1 MQSGK
6 RGPRPSAAFRQG
18 RWFPNP
24 GHDRRQRQIT
34 MRNPLKLSA
43 QDQPYAGSL
52 EEILVD
58 DLYRRAPVPAVMLLP
73 VLGAFYWVLADVI
86 PQRPVIGWIFI
97 ALVLLVIPRL
107 LIVLRADRIKA
118 RFPEAHQRL
127 LFFAVPT
134 VVVGLGMSAIN
145 IIAAPLITAEQLVM
159 LAIIAAGIN
168 SIAIISMSS
177 SLGTY
182 LLYMAPNIG
191 SIAVAE
197 LIGPPLA
204 FRGVFL
210 FLVGTNLLSLVVMA
224 TSVHLKARRN
234 ILLQLR
240 NNEMNAL
247 LQEVNCQLKGE
258 VEERMAAAAELKARN
273 EDLEA
278 LNLRMAKTHARML
291 QSEKMASI
299 GQLAA
304 GIAHEINNPIAFV
317 RSNLHSLASYVN
329 DLVAVMKAYEN
340 AEATRDGEV
349 ERRKLAELKRS
360 TDVDNVIGD
369 IPPLIAESSDGLSR
383 VEKIVRDL
391 KKFSHG
397 GKASWQSVDLH
408 ECIET
413 TLNLAAHEIER
424 NAEVVREYGTL
435 PPVACL
441 PGQIN
446 QVFLNLLVHAAQSL
460 VHRGTITI
468 RTGRDGDSVWVQ
480 VQDTGPGV
488 SPEDL
493 SRIFDPFFTTDFTA
507 KQVGTNPG
515 LGLSVSYNIVQQH
528 GGSIDVAS
536 EVGKGSTFTVRL
548 PIEHRPSVEDAA

>member
-1 MQSGK
+1 
-6 RGPRPSAAFRQG
+6 
-18 RWFPNP
+18 
-24 GHDRRQRQIT
+24 
-34 MRNPLKLSA
+34 MRNPFKLSA
-43 QDQPYAGSL
+43 LDQPYADRL
-52 EEILVD
+52 EDILVD
-58 DLYRRAPVPAVMLLP
+58 DLYRRAPVPVVMLLP
-73 VLGAFYWVLADVI
+73 VLGVFYWMLAGII
-86 PQRPVIGWIFI
+86 PERPVIGWIF
-97 ALVLLVIPRL
+97 VVVFLLVIPRL
-107 LIVLRADRIKA
+107 VIVLCADRIKA
-118 RFPEAHQRL
+118 RYPNPYRRL
-127 LFFAVPT
+127 LFFATPT
-134 VVVGLGMSAIN
+134 VLVGLGMSAIN
-145 IIAAPLITAEQLVM
+145 ILAAPLITAEQLIM

-182 LLYMAPNIG
+182 LLYMVPNIG

-197 LIGPPLA
+197 LIGPPLMY
-204 FRGVFL
+204 RGVFL
-210 FLVGTNLLSLVVMA
+210 FLVVTNLVSLVIMA
-224 TSVHLKARRN
+224 TTVHLKARRN

-240 NNEMNAL
+240 LNEINSL
-247 LQEVNCQLKGE
+247 LQEVNHQLKGE
-258 VEERMAAAAELKARN
+258 IAERMAAVAELKVRN

-278 LNLRMAKTHARML
+278 LNQRMARTHARML

-317 RSNLHSLASYVN
+317 RSNLHSLASYVS
-329 DLVAVMKAYEN
+329 DLVAVMKAYED
-340 AEATRDGEV
+340 AEAARDGEA

-383 VEKIVRDL
+383 VEKIVKDL
-391 KKFSHG
+391 RKFSHVD
-397 GKASWQSVDLH
+397 KISWQNVDLH

-424 NAEVVREYGTL
+424 KADVVRDYGVL

-441 PGQIN
+441 PSQIN
-446 QVFLNLLVHAAQSL
+446 QVFLNLLIHAAQSH
-460 VHRGTITI
+460 VNRGTITI

-493 SRIFDPFFTTDFTA
+493 ARIFDPFFTTDFTA
-507 KQVGTNPG
+507 KQVGVNPG

-528 GGSIDVAS
+528 GGSIDVTS
-536 EVGKGSTFTVRL
+536 EVGKGSTFTIRL

>member
-1 MQSGK
+1 
-6 RGPRPSAAFRQG
+6 
-18 RWFPNP
+18 
-24 GHDRRQRQIT
+24 
-34 MRNPLKLSA
+34 MRNPFKLSA
-43 QDQPYAGSL
+43 LDQPYADRL
-52 EEILVD
+52 EDILVD
-58 DLYRRAPVPAVMLLP
+58 DLYRRAPVPVVMLLP
-73 VLGAFYWVLADVI
+73 VLGVFYWMLAGVI
-86 PQRPVIGWIFI
+86 PERPVIGWIF
-97 ALVLLVIPRL
+97 VVVFLLVIPRL
-107 LIVLRADRIKA
+107 VIVLCANRIKA
-118 RFPEAHQRL
+118 RYPNPHQRL
-127 LFFAVPT
+127 LFFAAPT
-134 VVVGLGMSAIN
+134 VLVGLGMSAIN
-145 IIAAPLITAEQLVM
+145 ILAAPLITAEQMIM

-182 LLYMAPNIG
+182 LLYMVPNIG

-204 FRGVFL
+204 YREVFL
-210 FLVGTNLLSLVVMA
+210 FLIVTNLVSLVIMA
-224 TSVHLKARRN
+224 TTVHLKARRS

-240 NNEMNAL
+240 LNEINSL
-247 LQEVNCQLKGE
+247 LQEVNHQLKGE
-258 VEERMAAAAELKARN
+258 IAERMAAVAELKIRN

-278 LNLRMAKTHARML
+278 LNQRMTRTHARML

-317 RSNLHSLASYVN
+317 RSNLHSLASYVS
-329 DLVAVMKAYEN
+329 DLVAVMKAYED
-340 AEATRDGEV
+340 AEAARDGEA

-383 VEKIVRDL
+383 VEKIVKDL
-391 KKFSHG
+391 RKFSHVD
-397 GKASWQSVDLH
+397 KISWQNVDLH

-424 NAEVVREYGTL
+424 KADVVRDYGVL

-441 PGQIN
+441 PSQIN
-446 QVFLNLLVHAAQSL
+446 QVFLNLLIHAAQSH
-460 VHRGTITI
+460 VNRGTITI

-493 SRIFDPFFTTDFTA
+493 ARIFDPFFTTDFTA
-507 KQVGTNPG
+507 KQAGVNPG

-528 GGSIDVAS
+528 GGSIDVTS
-536 EVGKGSTFTVRL
+536 EVGKGSTFTIRL